1 MRCAPITWIGLDWIG
16 LDWIGLDWI
25 GLDWIGLDWIGLTKN
40 QLVAAVTTFLYQS
53 PCQRFFCLAVLPKFS
68 RTQQ

>member
-1 MRCAPITWIGLDWIG
+1 MDRSHALRTIYLDWIG

-40 QLVAAVTTFLYQS
+40 QLVAAVTTFLRWS
-53 PCQRFFCLAVLPKFS
+53 LC
-68 RTQQ
+68 